1 MKKMMKLTA
10 LMLTAAMGMTGCGG
24 GGSEDAASGDAT
36 YKVGIVQQM
45 EHAALDAATQGFQDK
60 LTELLAEFTKTS
72 AKCWGEGDRIY
83 ISLGK

>member
-10 LMLTAAMGMTGCGG
+10 LMLTAAMVMTGCG
-24 GGSEDAASGDAT
+24 GGSEDAAGDAA

-60 LTELLAEFTKTS
+60 LTELLGDQVAFDYQN
-72 AKCWGEGDRIY
+72 AQGEQTNCTT
-83 ISLGK
+83 